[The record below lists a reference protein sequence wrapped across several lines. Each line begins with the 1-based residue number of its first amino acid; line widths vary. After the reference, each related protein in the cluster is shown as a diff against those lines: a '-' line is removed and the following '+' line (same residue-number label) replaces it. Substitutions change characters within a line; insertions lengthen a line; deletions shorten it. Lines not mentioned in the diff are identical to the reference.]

1 MHMIPRCKY
10 IAQVDAQR
18 ILGIETLNRLFKPFA
33 LQCNSN
39 RAGVR
44 VYPGLPKH
52 FSNLSDAQAAAS
64 ELAGVE
70 LHWQNV
76 EQA

>member
-1 MHMIPRCKY
+1 MIPRCKY
-10 IAQVDAQR
+10 IAQVDEKKQ
-18 ILGIETLNRLFKPFA
+18 LGIEILGRLYKPFA
-33 LQCNSN
+33 LQCNSC

-52 FSNLSDAQAAAS
+52 FSSLAEAKAAGNR
-64 ELAGVE
+64 LAGME
-70 LHWQNV
+70 LLWQDV

>member
-1 MHMIPRCKY
+1 MHMISRCKY

-18 ILGIETLNRLFKPFA
+18 MLGIETLNRLFKPFA